1 MSDTGV
7 EFSHFV
13 ISLAQGVM
21 VGLGE
26 VPDPETRQTQLNLP
40 MASHSLAVLQML
52 QEKTRSNLTDDEQKL
67 LDALLKDLGE
77 KILKARS

>member
-1 MSDTGV
+1 MSEAGV

-40 MASHSLAVLQML
+40 MANHSLAVLKML
-52 QEKTRSNLTDDEQKL
+52 KRKTTDNLNAEEQKL
-67 LDALLKDLGE
+67 LDALLKDLGD
-77 KILKARS
+77 KLKAKSS

>member
-40 MASHSLAVLQML
+40 MASHSLAVLQCSKKKPEAISLMMS
-52 QEKTRSNLTDDEQKL
+52 KNSWMHC
-67 LDALLKDLGE
+67 
-77 KILKARS
+77 

>member
-26 VPDPETRQTQLNLP
+26 VPDPETRQTQLNFADGKPLSCCVTNAPRKTKTTSP
-40 MASHSLAVLQML
+40 MMSKNSWMHC
-52 QEKTRSNLTDDEQKL
+52 
-67 LDALLKDLGE
+67 
-77 KILKARS
+77 

>member
-1 MSDTGV
+1 MSEAGV

-40 MASHSLAVLQML
+40 MARHSLAVLQML
-52 QEKTRSNLTDDEQKL
+52 SLKTVNNLTAEEQKL
-67 LDALLKDLGE
+67 MDALLKDLSE
-77 KILKARS
+77 KLEKANS